1 VRLGAVTIPVQGARS
16 VVISQRLSGHLRS
29 GTTPR
34 AWYCPRT
41 SAKVTPAPQR
51 HRSTTKWSLMIF
63 SYSAFAGPSDQFL
76 RDSAMEFPVYAES
89 ANSGSFCR

>member
-1 VRLGAVTIPVQGARS
+1 
-16 VVISQRLSGHLRS
+16 
-29 GTTPR
+29 
-34 AWYCPRT
+34 
-41 SAKVTPAPQR
+41 
-51 HRSTTKWSLMIF
+51 MIF